1 MLKYGP
7 IILAALVLASCKPA
21 INCAS
26 DEVIDAVKQV
36 STNSLI
42 PSPIT
47 IEPGTIRE
55 QSVEPNGSKTCV
67 ANAKIKLFGQVELP
81 VPVKYKVE
89 LTTEGKLFVSII
101 P

>member
-1 MLKYGP
+1 MLKYGA

-26 DEVIDAVKQV
+26 DEVIDLVKQV
-36 STNSLI
+36 STRSFA
-42 PSPIT
+42 SPIK

-55 QSVEPNGSKTCV
+55 QSVDPNGSKTCA
-67 ANAKIKLFGQVELP
+67 ANAKVDVFGQIELA

-89 LTTEGKLFVSII
+89 LTTEGHLFVSII